1 MRQSAFSG
9 RWSCIR
15 NAALAVMCFV
25 GMGPALAT
33 AADMGRTDPGYQLGP
48 EDVLQ
53 ISVWKDENLTRE
65 VVVRPDGMVSFPL
78 VGDVPASGRTVEEVR
93 LDLMKRLTK
102 YIPTPQ
108 VAVSVLKVLSYKIY
122 VLGRVNKPGEYLV
135 GHYTDVL
142 QALSLAGGLT
152 PFANENDI
160 KVIRR
165 VNGEQQVIPF
175 RYGDVRKGRDL
186 EQNVL
191 LQRGDT
197 VMVP

>member
-1 MRQSAFSG
+1 MSRSAFSCL
-9 RWSCIR
+9 WSNIR
-15 NAALAVMCFV
+15 NAAIAVVCLA
-25 GMGPALAT
+25 GMGPALVV

-53 ISVWKDENLTRE
+53 VSVWKDENLTRE
-65 VVVRPDGMVSFPL
+65 VVVRPDGMISFPL